1 MLRLIAPVNGCA
13 ANRFITITPT
23 AVAKKRVSSGVRVVV
38 CGLSAQTAAAVS
50 ARVSAE
56 DVIKGA
62 LRLLDAPSM
71 AIYLICY
78 N

>member
-1 MLRLIAPVNGCA
+1 
-13 ANRFITITPT
+13 
-23 AVAKKRVSSGVRVVV
+23 V
-38 CGLSAQTAAAVS
+38 CGLSVQTTAAVS

-56 DVIKGA
+56 EVIKGA
-62 LRLLDAPSM
+62 LRLLDAPSV